1 MNETHSAA
9 PSAEVAAPL
18 QRHGSFWIRLL
29 KLFLKTQLGKAI
41 AFRLG
46 LKGFDR
52 VMAVIG
58 RFKGYDENGQAK
70 YEYEY
75 LTPVYNARVD
85 AGAAVQASVMS
96 GSTLGGVTSPAA
108 PKYIALSTSSLTPA
122 KGDTT
127 LSGETSA
134 SGLARAVGT
143 IQNYV
148 APSSLDGAASYDVYK
163 LFTNTSAGSVT
174 VQSSALFDA
183 SSTGNMFAE
192 ANLSTSATL
201 AVNDTLAITWTVNI

>member
-1 MNETHSAA
+1 MNETQTAA
-9 PSAEVAAPL
+9 PSGEVAAPV
-18 QRHGSFWIRLL
+18 QRQNSFWIKLL
-29 KLFLKTQLGKAI
+29 RKALRTQVGKMI

-58 RFKGYDENGQAK
+58 RFKGYENGHAK

-127 LSGETSA
+127 LIGESAA
-134 SGLARAVGT
+134 SGLARALAT
-143 IQNYV
+143 AQNYV
-148 APSSLDGAASYDVYK
+148 APSTLDGAASYDAYK

-174 VQSSALFDA
+174 VVSSALLDA
-183 SSTGNMFAE
+183 ASTGNLFAE
-192 ANLSTSATL
+192 ANLSTSAVL